1 MDTYS
6 INPVVVRMKESEKG
20 VVYQSIVALSMR
32 ARQINDQIHAE
43 TMAQLDEVRIDTDSD
58 VINYDQIAVS
68 KKFDELL
75 KPTFFAMKEIL
86 NDKLHIEMREED
98 IQNTENEE
106 I

>member
-20 VVYQSIVALSMR
+20 VVYQSIVALGMR
-32 ARQINDQIHAE
+32 ARQINDQIRAE
-43 TMAQLDEVRIDTDSD
+43 TMAQLDEVRIDSDTD

-86 NDKLHIEMREED
+86 SDRLHIETPMKDEEES
-98 IQNTENEE
+98 IVE
-106 I
+106 